1 MSRLFDDLGE
11 GFITVSRFRVRSF
24 EYNVAILHFY
34 NVPMQ
39 CNVVHF
45 FNMLKLQAILKEID
59 ENFTDDEIDDIILDV
74 SS

>member
-24 EYNVAILHFY
+24 EYNVAMYYISTMF
-34 NVPMQ
+34 Q
-39 CNVVHF
+39 CCNVVHF

>member
-1 MSRLFDDLGE
+1 
-11 GFITVSRFRVRSF
+11 
-24 EYNVAILHFY
+24 
-34 NVPMQ
+34 MQ